1 MNKLNATAIISARA
15 NSKGIKDK
23 NLQCIGDKK
32 FSSDFN

>member
-23 NLQCIGDKK
+23 NLQCIGDKNLVQI
-32 FSSDFN
+32 FN